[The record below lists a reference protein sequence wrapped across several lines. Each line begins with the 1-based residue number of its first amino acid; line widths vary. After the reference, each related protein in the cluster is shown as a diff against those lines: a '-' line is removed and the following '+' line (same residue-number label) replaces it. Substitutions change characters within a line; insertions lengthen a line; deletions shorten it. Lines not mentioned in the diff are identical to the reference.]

1 MKVLI
6 IGSGGREHALVWKLA
21 QSNLC
26 EKVFV
31 APGNAGTADEPKTE
45 NVGLNAEDLD
55 GLLDFAKN
63 KEIDLTIVGPEAPL
77 VLGLIDLF
85 EKNNLLCLG
94 PNKLAAQMEGSK
106 IFMKD
111 VLKKGNIPTAT
122 YEVFSD
128 PDSAREYLEICDIPI
143 VLKADGLAGGKGVII
158 AFSREEALEALNSLM
173 VDKKLGS
180 AGDNLVIE
188 EFLKGEEA
196 SFIVLCD
203 GENVIPLA
211 SSQDHKQR
219 DDGDKGPNTGGMG
232 AYSPTPLITEELN
245 EEIMKEIIYPTL
257 AELKRRNIKY
267 KGFLYAGLM
276 IDDQEIKVLE
286 YNCRFGDPE
295 TQPILMRM
303 KSDFLDL
310 CLKAANQEL
319 KEEKI
324 EWDERFA
331 LGVVMASKIPAQS
344 PLMDWINTMAYAM
357 VAIGFIGFVVWA
369 HHMYTVGFSANVR
382 AYFMLATIV
391 IAVPTGVK
399 IFSWIAT
406 MWGGSITFTTPM
418 LFALGFIFLFTLG
431 CVTGVILANAGVDVV
446 LHDTYYVVAHFH
458 YVLSMGAVFGIFAG
472 IYYWFSKM
480 TGKKYSEFFGKLH
493 FWLFFA
499 GVNLTFFPQHFL
511 GLAGMPRR
519 IPDYPDAYAGWN
531 AISSLGS
538 YISFGSFLLFLVVM
552 IIALI
557 SGKKA
562 EANPW
567 GEGAKTLEW
576 TLPSPPPYHQFE
588 TLPEVKN

>member
-1 MKVLI
+1 MKILV

-21 QSNLC
+21 QSDLC

-45 NVGLNAEDLD
+45 NVDLNAEDLD

-128 PDSAREYLEICDIPI
+128 PEPAREYLATCDIPI
-143 VLKADGLAGGKGVII
+143 VLKADGLAGGKGVIV

-173 VDKKLGS
+173 VDQKLGS

-232 AYSPTPLITEELN
+232 AYSPTPLITKELN
-245 EEIMKEIIYPTL
+245 QEIMQEIIIPTL
-257 AELKRRNIKY
+257 DELKRRNIEY

-276 IDDQEIKVLE
+276 IDGQEIKVLE

-303 KSDFLDL
+303 KSDFLEL
-310 CLKAANQEL
+310 CLKAAKQEL
-319 KEEKI
+319 KGEQI

-331 LGVVMASKIPAQS
+331 LGVVMASKGYPEKYE
-344 PLMDWINTMAYAM
+344 T
-357 VAIGFIGFVVWA
+357 GFPILG
-369 HHMYTVGFSANVR
+369 MREENE
-382 AYFMLATIV
+382 ATKVFHCGTKKEGEEIL
-391 IAVPTGVK
+391 
-399 IFSWIAT
+399 SN
-406 MWGGSITFTTPM
+406 GGRV
-418 LFALGFIFLFTLG
+418 L
-431 CVTGVILANAGVDVV
+431 CVTGLGND
-446 LHDTYYVVAHFH
+446 LDTAFEKAYEAT
-458 YVLSMGAVFGIFAG
+458 SKISWSGAFYRKDI
-472 IYYWFSKM
+472 
-480 TGKKYSEFFGKLH
+480 GKR
-493 FWLFFA
+493 
-499 GVNLTFFPQHFL
+499 NQ
-511 GLAGMPRR
+511 
-519 IPDYPDAYAGWN
+519 
-531 AISSLGS
+531 
-538 YISFGSFLLFLVVM
+538 
-552 IIALI
+552 
-557 SGKKA
+557 
-562 EANPW
+562 
-567 GEGAKTLEW
+567 
-576 TLPSPPPYHQFE
+576 
-588 TLPEVKN
+588 

>member
-1 MKVLI
+1 MKILV

-21 QSNLC
+21 QSDLC

-31 APGNAGTADEPKTE
+31 APGNAGTTDEPKTE
-45 NVGLNAEDLD
+45 NVDLNAEDLD

-128 PDSAREYLEICDIPI
+128 PEPAREYLATCDIPI
-143 VLKADGLAGGKGVII
+143 VLKADGLAGGKGVIV

-173 VDKKLGS
+173 VDQKLGS

-232 AYSPTPLITEELN
+232 AYSPTPLITKELN
-245 EEIMKEIIYPTL
+245 EEIMQEIIIPTL
-257 AELKRRNIKY
+257 DELKRRNIEY

-276 IDDQEIKVLE
+276 IDGQEIKVLE

-303 KSDFLDL
+303 KSDFLEL
-310 CLKAANQEL
+310 CLKAAKQKL
-319 KEEKI
+319 KGEQI

-331 LGVVMASKIPAQS
+331 LGVVMASKGYPEKYE
-344 PLMDWINTMAYAM
+344 T
-357 VAIGFIGFVVWA
+357 GFPILGIREENETTKVF
-369 HHMYTVGFSANVR
+369 HCGTKKEGEEILSN
-382 AYFMLATIV
+382 
-391 IAVPTGVK
+391 
-399 IFSWIAT
+399 
-406 MWGGSITFTTPM
+406 GGRV
-418 LFALGFIFLFTLG
+418 L
-431 CVTGVILANAGVDVV
+431 CVTGLGND
-446 LHDTYYVVAHFH
+446 LDTAFEKAYEAT
-458 YVLSMGAVFGIFAG
+458 SKISWSGAFYRKDI
-472 IYYWFSKM
+472 
-480 TGKKYSEFFGKLH
+480 GKR
-493 FWLFFA
+493 
-499 GVNLTFFPQHFL
+499 NQ
-511 GLAGMPRR
+511 
-519 IPDYPDAYAGWN
+519 
-531 AISSLGS
+531 
-538 YISFGSFLLFLVVM
+538 
-552 IIALI
+552 
-557 SGKKA
+557 
-562 EANPW
+562 
-567 GEGAKTLEW
+567 
-576 TLPSPPPYHQFE
+576 
-588 TLPEVKN
+588 